1 MFLSWTEVP
10 LVPGVRLL
18 SLSLSLSGILY
29 DFVEIKQEQNNGT
42 VPKQFSPKTNSTQI
56 LTPL

>member
-10 LVPGVRLL
+10 LVPGVRL
-18 SLSLSLSGILY
+18 LSLSLSGILY